1 MNSPRPNSAP
11 QKSLEDVRRSLK
23 ELRPPSSTPR
33 GDPSFMDLLKNPTP
47 NDGQAFPGFRS
58 IQESLKRSS
67 PPPQRQSRWST
78 PFMPQSS
85 HNIFNKEREGNVKED
100 DKDSGTTLTRP
111 YSYEELGKRLGEL
124 RSAGAVKDGKEWFS
138 LEELQGRIAKLVELE
153 KQENRLGGQY
163 ADIRKSIFTSIANQA
178 KPAQP
183 FPIQTILG
191 LGAQLTPDYTRLPP
205 QAELVERYFHPDHMS
220 SEEKMKL
227 ELQRVRDEFKMS
239 ENDCGSARVQIA
251 QLTLKIK
258 HLSAVLHKKDKHSRK
273 GLQEMVQRRK
283 KYLKYLRRTDWDSY
297 CLVLSKLG
305 LRDVPEYKAP
315 DYKSKSTT
323 KAKSKKSKSKKRKR
337 KMKAYK

>member
-47 NDGQAFPGFRS
+47 NDGQPFPGFRS

-138 LEELQGRIAKLVELE
+138 LEELQGRIAKLWSW
-153 KQENRLGGQY
+153 R
-163 ADIRKSIFTSIANQA
+163 S
-178 KPAQP
+178 
-183 FPIQTILG
+183 
-191 LGAQLTPDYTRLPP
+191 
-205 QAELVERYFHPDHMS
+205 
-220 SEEKMKL
+220 
-227 ELQRVRDEFKMS
+227 
-239 ENDCGSARVQIA
+239 
-251 QLTLKIK
+251 
-258 HLSAVLHKKDKHSRK
+258 
-273 GLQEMVQRRK
+273 
-283 KYLKYLRRTDWDSY
+283 RRTG
-297 CLVLSKLG
+297 LVGSMLISG
-305 LRDVPEYKAP
+305 RASSRV
-315 DYKSKSTT
+315 
-323 KAKSKKSKSKKRKR
+323 
-337 KMKAYK
+337 